1 MDTVIIPDHYAYQFR
16 VDLSGNQQSTAEIK
30 RFLDKYNFNKYHG
43 MFEIGKKTGKAH
55 YQMIIWRSAELSPY
69 ERTKCRNYWRGKTL
83 LTKQPVS
90 LTSARKLESLASYC
104 QKGENTL
111 KKGDYFQHISNLS
124 KEEKELIPKWV
135 TKKAK
140 KLSKRDLF
148 DSTLKS
154 MIDPL
159 QNWIE
164 KKQFCEIINQA
175 YYKVYQRPCLHR
187 NTYITYLYKYGK
199 IEDEDIYNH
208 LFGGPHSII

>member
-1 MDTVIIPDHYAYQFR
+1 MDTVIIPNHYAYQFR

-30 RFLDKYNFNKYHG
+30 RFLDKYDFNKYHG
-43 MFEIGKKTGKAH
+43 MFELGEKTGKAH
-55 YQMIIWRSAELSPY
+55 YQMIIWRSAELSTY
-69 ERTKCRNYWRGKTL
+69 EKTKCRNYWRGKTL

-104 QKGENTL
+104 QKGELVDL
-111 KKGDYFQHISNLS
+111 KLSNLT
-124 KEEKELIPKWV
+124 EEEQELIPKWV

-175 YYKVYQRPCLHR
+175 YYKVYGRPCLHR

-199 IEDEDIYNH
+199 LEDEDIYNH